1 MPDAR
6 LADARLFTEMPD
18 TRLADARLF
27 TEMPDT
33 RLADARRIMLVFF
46 AGSACDLGLFFLIKK
61 NRRCW

>member
-1 MPDAR
+1 MPDA
-6 LADARLFTEMPD
+6 
-18 TRLADARLF
+18 RLADARLF

-61 NRRCW
+61 TDVVGSL